1 VVDEETKFRRKFTDA
16 NRWEEMEVIRPGKEE
31 MDASAPRL
39 LMVASRQG
47 QSATERGCFL
57 PGTRSISDI
66 LVPSPC
72 WLKQEK

>member
-1 VVDEETKFRRKFTDA
+1 MKFQRKFRDA

-31 MDASAPRL
+31 KDASAPRL

-47 QSATERGCFL
+47 QSATERGYFK
-57 PGTRSISDI
+57 PGTRSMPDI

-72 WLKQEK
+72 VKGTREIV